1 MKLPLVELFT
11 RRHHGLLTLDAT
23 LASGQSK
30 RTWYRGH
37 ESGLLVPIYAGVARI
52 ATSPTSRIQDI
63 HAAVL
68 ALGDGAMASH
78 RTGLELW
85 EVPGMRFDGFDVM
98 VSRRRHPRVPDGIV
112 LHRPRDL
119 VDVDPV
125 FRHGVRASKL
135 LRGLTDVGA
144 VEPDRVHAAVGDVLT
159 RGLASGTALYWAT
172 RAHSRHGRHGV
183 VALRDALCEWLL
195 DGKVLDSEL
204 EREMNKAR
212 KRYGLPAMTFH
223 AVCAGYEVD
232 WLVDGTMVVIE
243 CDSLE
248 YHDKRREDFE
258 RDRMKKADL
267 AAAGY
272 RVVPITW
279 RNLTRQ
285 PKWVAATVRRA
296 VAEDIKRAS

>member
-1 MKLPLVELFT
+1 MKLVLVESFT

-37 ESGLLVPIYAGVARI
+37 ETGLLVPMYRGVARI
-52 ATSPTSRIQDI
+52 ATSPTSRLQEI

-68 ALGDGAMASH
+68 AIGRGAMASH
-78 RTGLELW
+78 RTALELW
-85 EVPGMRFDGFDVM
+85 QVPDMRFDGFDVM

-112 LHRPRDL
+112 LHRPRDRI
-119 VDVDPV
+119 DIDPV
-125 FRHGVRASKL
+125 VRHGVPASKL
-135 LRGLTDVGA
+135 LRGLTDLGA
-144 VEPDRVHAAVGDVLT
+144 AAPDRVHAAVGDVLH

-172 RAHSRHGRHGV
+172 RAHSRQGRHGV
-183 VALRDALCEWLL
+183 VALRDALRDWLV

-204 EREMNKAR
+204 EREMNRVR
-212 KRYGLPAMTFH
+212 KRYGMPAMTFH
-223 AVCAGYEVD
+223 AICAGYEVD

-248 YHDKRREDFE
+248 YHDRRREDFE
-258 RDRMKKADL
+258 RDRKKKADL

-279 RNLTRQ
+279 RNLTRE
-285 PKWVAATVRRA
+285 PKWVAATVDRAAAEDLRRA
-296 VAEDIKRAS
+296 S

>member
-1 MKLPLVELFT
+1 MKLHLVESFT
-11 RRHHGLLTLDAT
+11 RRHHGLLTLGAVLD
-23 LASGQSK
+23 SGQSK
-30 RTWYRGH
+30 RTWYRANN
-37 ESGLLVPIYAGVARI
+37 SGVLVPVYPGVSRVT
-52 ATSPTSRIQDI
+52 TSPTSRLQEI

-68 ALGDGAMASH
+68 AVGEGAIASH
-78 RTGLELW
+78 RTCLELW
-85 EVPGMRFDGFDVM
+85 GVPDMRFDGFDVM
-98 VSRRRHPRVPDGIV
+98 VLRGRHPVVPSGIV

-119 VDVDPV
+119 IDVTPISRQGID
-125 FRHGVRASKL
+125 ASKL
-135 LRGLTDVGA
+135 LRGLTDLGA
-144 VEPDRVHAAVGDVLT
+144 VAPDRVHAAVGDVLT
-159 RGLASGTALYWAT
+159 RGLASGAALYWAT

-183 VALRDALCEWLL
+183 VALRDALHDWLV

-212 KRYGLPAMTFH
+212 RRHGLPAMTFH
-223 AVCAGYEVD
+223 AICAGYEVD

-258 RDRMKKADL
+258 RDRKKKADL

-279 RNLTRQ
+279 RQLTRQ
-285 PKWVAATVRRA
+285 PKWVASAVLSA
-296 VAEDIKRAS
+296 VAQDIKRAG